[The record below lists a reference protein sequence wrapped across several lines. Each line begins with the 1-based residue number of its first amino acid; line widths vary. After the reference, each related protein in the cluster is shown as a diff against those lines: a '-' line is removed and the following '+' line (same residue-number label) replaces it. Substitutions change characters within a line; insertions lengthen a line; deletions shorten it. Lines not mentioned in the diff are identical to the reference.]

1 MNGNKK
7 FSITVNPIFPN
18 KIKSIRSNLIRKDEK
33 LPGTEKEAAEV
44 CNELFVNTAPNLN
57 INVHSK

>member
-18 KIKSIRSNLIRKDEK
+18 KIKSIRSNSIGKDEK
-33 LPGTEKEAAEV
+33 LPGTEK
-44 CNELFVNTAPNLN
+44 
-57 INVHSK
+57 